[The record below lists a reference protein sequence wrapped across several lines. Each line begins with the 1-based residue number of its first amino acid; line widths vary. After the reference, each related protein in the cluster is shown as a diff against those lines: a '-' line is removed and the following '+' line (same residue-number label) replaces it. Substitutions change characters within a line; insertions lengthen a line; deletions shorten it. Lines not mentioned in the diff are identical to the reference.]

1 MNSVLWLYDDTD
13 LFRSEVQHKLKSM
26 SDLEFIDFVLS
37 NNLIE
42 EYYNKDRLFEACY
55 LYALLKHLFRINKI
69 TNFKTIK
76 NIESIKFNKLI
87 VPRDYIVYEFLQEK
101 SKKPIKEFLKHNI
114 YEVNVKNVV

>member
-1 MNSVLWLYDDTD
+1 MVLWLYDDTD

-42 EYYNKDRLFEACY
+42 EYYNRERLFEACY
-55 LYALLKHLFRINKI
+55 LYALLKYLFRINKI
-69 TNFKTIK
+69 TNFKTLK
-76 NIESIKFNKLI
+76 NIESIKFNKMIL
-87 VPRDYIVYEFLQEK
+87 PRDYIVYEFLQEEL
-101 SKKPIKEFLKHNI
+101 KKPLKEFLLHNI